1 MACSVAVLLVATGC
15 WVTRCYSFYRYDT
28 DSANISAS
36 PAIYGN
42 LIVEPTEI
50 VLHGTNRQQQLM
62 VTLVSDDAES
72 LDVTRQ
78 CEISVADRSLA
89 RVSGSTLLA
98 VSNGSTHAVVSIG
111 GLEVNVPLRVEQCE
125 LYPPIHFASDI
136 VPVLSKLGCNGG
148 GCHGRVQGQNGFKLS
163 VFGYD
168 PQSDYNAI
176 VKESR
181 GRRIQLSSPKNSLL
195 VQKATASV
203 AHGGG
208 RRLKEDSAEFELL
221 RRWIE
226 QGLPLGSDDAP
237 RLVGLNVSPAER
249 ILKAGG
255 EQQILATAV
264 FSDGTQ
270 RDVTHASNYA
280 SNAMSVAEVASNG
293 QVRCGELSGD
303 AAITI
308 NYMGQVAVVQ
318 IHRPRVP
325 FGLEQANP
333 SLPINNR
340 VDELVGAKL
349 AKMGLSPSEL
359 ASDEMFLRRLYLDVI
374 GTLPTSAEVREFLAD
389 ADSNKRAQ
397 WIGRVLDRPEYA
409 DYWALK
415 WADILLVDKEKLGDR
430 GAFEFHRW
438 LREQFECNRPYDKWV
453 REILTATGNSGRNG
467 PVNLYRAADNP
478 EALARTISQAFLG
491 VRIECAQCHHHPF
504 DRWSQADFYGLAGFF
519 QGLER
524 KPLALDRT
532 LLVHSGY
539 QPMVIPISNTPVVT
553 RPLGLETAPDLTKT
567 DPRVILADWLTSKNN
582 QWFARSFAN
591 RLWKQLLGRGL
602 VEPEDDMRLTNPS
615 TNEPLLA
622 FLAQQA
628 IDAEFDQKAVIR
640 LILNSRVY
648 QTSSVPNDHNQD
660 DDQNFSHY
668 YVKRLPAEVL
678 LDAISSATGVAE
690 AFPGQPRGTR
700 SLQLW
705 DNRLPSYFLEIFG
718 RPPRNSPCECGRTS
732 EPTMAQAL
740 HLINAPEVESK
751 IGDNGGRIAKWLTS
765 CPNDLSQ
772 RLKPETE
779 MKLVDEICLVTIGR
793 LPGPKEQN
801 VAQELFAKSNP
812 RQAAEDF
819 MWAMLNSYDFL
830 FIQ

>member
-1 MACSVAVLLVATGC
+1 MAIGC
-15 WVTRCYSFYRYDT
+15 LVTRCYTVLANDT
-28 DSANISAS
+28 NLTTNAATPTISGS
-36 PAIYGN
+36 
-42 LIVEPTEI
+42 LIVEPAEI
-50 VLHGTNRQQQLM
+50 FLHGTNRQQQFI

-78 CEISVADRSLA
+78 CEISIADQSL
-89 RVSGSTLLA
+89 VTKSGSTLLA
-98 VSNGSTHAVVSIG
+98 VSNGSTHAKVSFG
-111 GLEVNVPLRVEQCE
+111 TLEVKVPLRVEQCE
-125 LYPPIHFASDI
+125 IYPPIHFASDV
-136 VPVLSKLGCNGG
+136 VPVLSKLGCNAG

-168 PQSDYNAI
+168 PQADYNAI

-181 GRRIQLSSPKNSLL
+181 GRRILLSSPSDSLL
-195 VQKATASV
+195 VQKATANI

-208 RRLKEDSAEFELL
+208 MRLKEDSAEFDLL

-226 QGLPLGSDDAP
+226 QGLPVGSDTAP
-237 RLVGLNVSPAER
+237 RLVGLSVSPAER

-280 SNAMSVAEVASNG
+280 SNTTSVAEVASNG
-293 QVRCGELSGD
+293 LIRCGELSGD

-318 IHRPRVP
+318 IHRPRAT
-325 FGLEQANP
+325 FGNGPANLAFP
-333 SLPINNR
+333 ANNR
-340 VDELVGAKL
+340 IDELVGAKL
-349 AKMGLSPSEL
+349 AKMGLSTSEL
-359 ASDEMFLRRLYLDVI
+359 ASDEMFFRRLFLDVI
-374 GTLPTSAEVREFLAD
+374 GTLPTSDEFVEFIAD
-389 ADSNKRAQ
+389 VDPKKRDK
-397 WIGRVLDRPEYA
+397 WIDRVLERPEYA

-438 LREQFECNRPYDKWV
+438 LRAQFEHNRPYDEWV

-478 EALARTISQAFLG
+478 DALARTISQAFLG

-504 DRWSQADFYGLAGFF
+504 DRWSQSDFYGLAGFF

-553 RPLGLETAPDLTKT
+553 KPLGVETAPDLTRT
-567 DPRVILADWLTSKNN
+567 DPRVVLADWLTSKNN

-602 VEPEDDMRLTNPS
+602 VEPEDDMRLTNPA

-622 FLAQQA
+622 FLTQQA
-628 IDAEFDQKAVIR
+628 IEADFDQKVVLR

-648 QTSSVPNDHNQD
+648 QTSSVPNDKNHD
-660 DDQNFSHY
+660 DEQNFSHY

-718 RPPRNSPCECGRTS
+718 RPARNSPCECGRTS

-740 HLINAPEVESK
+740 HIINAPEVESK
-751 IGDNGGRIAKWLTS
+751 ICDNRGRIAKWLS
-765 CPNDLSQ
+765 SFSNDSQ
-772 RLKPETE
+772 RLNPEVE
-779 MKLVDEICLVTIGR
+779 MKLVNEICMVTIGR
-793 LPGPKEQN
+793 LPGPKERN

-819 MWAMLNSYDFL
+819 MWTMLNSYDFL

>member
-1 MACSVAVLLVATGC
+1 M
-15 WVTRCYSFYRYDT
+15 
-28 DSANISAS
+28 ISGS
-36 PAIYGN
+36 

-50 VLHGTNRQQQLM
+50 VLHGTNRKQQLI
-62 VTLVSDDAES
+62 VTLVSADTEP

-78 CEISVADRSLA
+78 CEISIADQRLA
-89 RVSGSTLLA
+89 SVSGSTLLA
-98 VSNGSTHAVVSIG
+98 VLNGSTHAVVSIG
-111 GLEVNVPLRVEQCE
+111 TLELKVPLRVEHCE

-181 GRRIQLSSPKNSLL
+181 GRRILLSSPNDSLL
-195 VQKATASV
+195 LQKATANV

-208 RRLKEDSAEFELL
+208 RRLKEDSAEFDLL

-226 QGLPLGSDDAP
+226 QGLPVGNDDAP
-237 RLVGLNVSPAER
+237 RLVGLNVSPIER

-280 SNAMSVAEVASNG
+280 SNATSVAEVASNG

-325 FGLEQANP
+325 YRREQANP
-333 SLPINNR
+333 NLPINNR
-340 VDELVGAKL
+340 IDELVGAKL
-349 AKMGLSPSEL
+349 AKMGLFASEL
-359 ASDEMFLRRLYLDVI
+359 ASDEMFLRRLFLDVI
-374 GTLPTSAEVREFLAD
+374 GTLPTSAEVSEFLTDVD
-389 ADSNKRAQ
+389 ANKRAQ
-397 WIGRVLDRPEYA
+397 WIERVLDRPEYA

-438 LREQFECNRPYDKWV
+438 LRDQFQSNRPYDKWV
-453 REILTATGNSGRNG
+453 RDILTATGNSGRNG

-478 EALARTISQAFLG
+478 DALARTISQAFLG
-491 VRIECAQCHHHPF
+491 IRIECAQCHHHPF
-504 DRWSQADFYGLAGFF
+504 DRWSQSDFYGLAGFF

-553 RPLGLETAPDLTKT
+553 RPLGVETGPDLTKT
-567 DPRVILADWLTSKNN
+567 DPRVVLADWLTSDTNN
-582 QWFARSFAN
+582 WFARSFAN
-591 RLWKQLLGRGL
+591 RLWKQLMGRGL
-602 VEPEDDMRLTNPS
+602 VEPEDDMRLTNPA

-622 FLAQQA
+622 FMSQQA
-628 IDAEFDQKAVIR
+628 IDADFDQKAVLR
-640 LILNSRVY
+640 LMLNSRVY
-648 QTSSVPNDHNQD
+648 QTSSVPNDNNED

-668 YVKRLPAEVL
+668 HVKRLPAEVL
-678 LDAISSATGVAE
+678 LDAICSATGVAE
-690 AFPGQPRGTR
+690 AFPGQPQGTR

-740 HLINAPEVESK
+740 HIINAPEVESK
-751 IGDNGGRIAKWLTS
+751 ICDNRGRIAKWLEA
-765 CPNDLSQ
+765 CAIELPQ
-772 RLKPETE
+772 RLQPESE
-779 MKLVDEICLVTIGR
+779 LKLVNEICLATIGR
-793 LPGPKEQN
+793 LPGPKERK
-801 VAQELFAKSNP
+801 VAQDLFAKSNP

-819 MWAMLNSYDFL
+819 MWTMLNAYDFL